1 VEALILHRVTDIR
14 SGKSIHDE
22 FQKLWNKEITFL
34 EKEELTGFK
43 ANAEQV
49 FFTSSYMLGLAT
61 FVDNNYSQGIKI
73 WEGLEKHI
81 EKKHELRK
89 HLENVLRLKSAAY
102 FIYSR
107 FLYFNGQIEESMK
120 YRNAYLAQFPNDYEK
135 FLMEA
140 INQIRRND
148 AELALDFVRKAE
160 KVAPKSEGTWRY
172 SELYLL
178 IRLFKCKEAIGSLE
192 NIVKYDFPNEIDTIN
207 QVISYNMTCLEE
219 DPNHIQSYFII
230 GALIYKKLNNPI
242 YSYEKLEL
250 FVKKAEQHSYFDP
263 LTKKAKEYLAE
274 IDKLIG

>member
-1 VEALILHRVTDIR
+1 
-14 SGKSIHDE
+14 
-22 FQKLWNKEITFL
+22 
-34 EKEELTGFK
+34 
-43 ANAEQV
+43 
-49 FFTSSYMLGLAT
+49 
-61 FVDNNYSQGIKI
+61 
-73 WEGLEKHI
+73 
-81 EKKHELRK
+81 
-89 HLENVLRLKSAAY
+89 
-102 FIYSR
+102 
-107 FLYFNGQIEESMK
+107 
-120 YRNAYLAQFPNDYEK
+120 
-135 FLMEA
+135 
-140 INQIRRND
+140 
-148 AELALDFVRKAE
+148 
-160 KVAPKSEGTWRY
+160 
-172 SELYLL
+172 L